1 MALLEAVWIWA
12 HSGTISSVQSMFCP
26 GTGSALKILLY
37 STEGGMN
44 ICHAIWVSGSPVTT
58 ACQRRQSALFRI
70 SSRWPAF
77 AHGPSRGRLDLG
89 PLRHNLLGPEHVL
102 SGDGLRAEDPP
113 VQNGGRD
120 EHLPRDLG
128 VRVAGDHGLPEE
140 AVRPLQDLLEVAL
153 RQPARLL
160 GLVALRYVDDHA
172 CEIPLAGARGPD
184 PHLLGEPVNGIGAE
198 DAVLLL
204 VSAFTLS
211 ERLGGGL
218 LRPLVVGGL
227 LVPPKPPLVDEGC
240 KSVDGVLVELRRRPE
255 LPCVRRALSPH
266 PRPPEQDV

>member
-70 SSRWPAF
+70 SSRWL
-77 AHGPSRGRLDLG
+77 SVS
-89 PLRHNLLGPEHVL
+89 LR
-102 SGDGLRAEDPP
+102 RAAAP
-113 VQNGGRD
+113 
-120 EHLPRDLG
+120 
-128 VRVAGDHGLPEE
+128 
-140 AVRPLQDLLEVAL
+140 
-153 RQPARLL
+153 
-160 GLVALRYVDDHA
+160 
-172 CEIPLAGARGPD
+172 GPD
-184 PHLLGEPVNGIGAE
+184 PHLRGEPVHGIGAE

-227 LVPPKPPLVDEGC
+227 LVPPKPQIG
-240 KSVDGVLVELRRRPE
+240 
-255 LPCVRRALSPH
+255 RAH
-266 PRPPEQDV
+266 V

>member
-58 ACQRRQSALFRI
+58 ACQRRQSALFR
-70 SSRWPAF
+70 S
-77 AHGPSRGRLDLG
+77 
-89 PLRHNLLGPEHVL
+89 EHVL

-113 VQNGGRD
+113 VQHGGRD

-140 AVRPLQDLLEVAL
+140 AVRPLQ
-153 RQPARLL
+153 
-160 GLVALRYVDDHA
+160 
-172 CEIPLAGARGPD
+172 
-184 PHLLGEPVNGIGAE
+184 IGA
-198 DAVLLL
+198 
-204 VSAFTLS
+204 
-211 ERLGGGL
+211 
-218 LRPLVVGGL
+218 
-227 LVPPKPPLVDEGC
+227 C
-240 KSVDGVLVELRRRPE
+240 SVRG
-255 LPCVRRALSPH
+255 RA
-266 PRPPEQDV
+266 PR